1 MNNQELFKRFQIK
14 PKSIRKFGS
23 IYMVSTDDRK
33 YVLKK
38 KKRKTNS
45 FDYLISRNFQS
56 FPRIYTKAD
65 DDIELMD
72 FLEDRETPLEQR
84 LEDLVYLASILHTKT
99 TFYKTVDMDY
109 IKEIYENTITKQ
121 ESIYQ
126 YYYDLQDMIELEV
139 YMSPSNYLLIRNIS
153 IIYLA
158 LRRSREFLE
167 SWYQKIQTTSKMR
180 YTYIHGN
187 LKPEHLI
194 ENEDLYLISWDE
206 SRIDLP
212 IYDLL
217 TLYQNSFMDIDL
229 KDILE
234 IYESKYSLKKE
245 EYDLLLALLLI
256 PNKIDLQLKEYPKT
270 KQVNQMIL
278 YIDKTLSYLE
288 KNTKETNYDANH

>member
-167 SWYQKIQTTSKMR
+167 SWYQKIQTAPKMR

-217 TLYQNSFMDIDL
+217 SLYQNSFMDIDL

-288 KNTKETNYDANH
+288 KNTEKSNYDTNH